1 MRSAP
6 HLVSLRRAGTVI
18 LACVMLM
25 TAAPVFAQ
33 EVPGGEVLEPLYIAI
48 MVIVGVVYLYFAL
61 ALQVIARK
69 TGAENSWWAWIP
81 ILQILLSLKVARKP
95 TWWIIPCLVPYLNIV
110 MFILVWMGI
119 AEARKKPSWWG
130 ILLIV
135 PVANLVV
142 PGYLA
147 WSD

>member
-1 MRSAP
+1 MKMIPHSAN
-6 HLVSLRRAGTVI
+6 LRRAGLVI
-18 LACVMLM
+18 LACLMLLM
-25 TAAPVFAQ
+25 AAPVFAQ
-33 EVPGGEVLEPLYIAI
+33 EVPGGEALEGLYIVI
-48 MVIVGVVYLYFAL
+48 MLIVGVIYLYFAL
-61 ALQVIARK
+61 TLQVIARK
-69 TGAENSWWAWIP
+69 TGAENTWWAWIP

-110 MFILVWMGI
+110 MFILIWMAI

-135 PVANLVV
+135 PVINLVV

>member
-1 MRSAP
+1 MSP
-6 HLVSLRRAGTVI
+6 RRAALAI
-18 LACVMLM
+18 LACLVLM
-25 TAAPVFAQ
+25 TATPAFAQ
-33 EVPGGEVLEPLYIAI
+33 EVPGGEALEPLYIAI
-48 MVIVGVVYLYFAL
+48 MVIVGLVYLYFAL

-69 TGAENSWWAWIP
+69 TGAEHGWWAWIP

-95 TWWIIPCLVPYLNIV
+95 TWWIIPCLVPYLNFV
-110 MFILVWMGI
+110 MLILVWMGI

-135 PVANLVV
+135 PVLNLVV

-147 WSD
+147 WAD